1 MSRLDQ
7 HVTSVQTRLTVGVWL
22 RALAWAGIVYAILV
36 GAAILIDKL
45 VQLSLPHEEIW
56 FWAGLGAT
64 IVASLVYAIVRRPTR
79 EQAAVAIDERLALKE
94 KFSTALFARSSNDPF
109 AVAAVRDA
117 ERTADGVNLGKKFPV
132 RIPRV
137 AGGTILAAVVVFL
150 IAWLFPTFDLFGV
163 KSTQIAKSQ
172 AVDQAQQQA
181 RDSIHRAILAIDAA
195 PKSIAEK
202 PDIQM
207 AKRELLAMH
216 GQKTLDP
223 ERAQSTGQKAI
234 EQVQQAIKQKIQ
246 DNKDFAINQEEMR
259 EFKNMA
265 PAADEPGPIADAHR
279 NLAQGKFDAAV
290 QDLSKAVDKFNQLD
304 KKDQDKAA
312 KQMDNLA
319 KAIKQ
324 MAEDPTVQQNV
335 KQQLQQIGAT
345 QQQQQQMQ
353 NLMKQAAAGNQQAS
367 QQIQQMAKQLAQ
379 QANQNSKSTQQQRQ
393 AAQQIQKQIQQM
405 QQQMNA
411 QINAQQLANSA
422 QALAAVMKQS
432 AQGGN
437 PGQAKQGAHAQMANA
452 KQQAGNQP
460 GQQGQKGQPGQQGKN
475 GQQQQQQMAQ
485 AAKQMQQQMQQM
497 QAVAND
503 AQQVAAG
510 QQNGAAG
517 DDGQGDG
524 QNGKNGQNGQN
535 GNGQQANGNGQQ
547 PWGQPQNGQGNG
559 PNMGGVGAGNNR
571 PNPAIAPFSTKNETD
586 IKQKDEK
593 GKVLASN
600 VVKAGSLKGDAKMQ
614 LHDVLPPTDKDAA
627 EEVGEQRIPRQDQ
640 DVVRG
645 YFGNIERDTQK
656 Q

>member
-1 MSRLDQ
+1 MILSL
-7 HVTSVQTRLTVGVWL
+7 WL
-22 RALAWAGIVYAILV
+22 RALAWAGMVYAIIV
-36 GAAILIDKL
+36 GAAVLIYKL
-45 VQLSLPHEEIW
+45 VQLSLPHQEVW
-56 FWAGLGAT
+56 FWAGLGAMVAAS
-64 IVASLVYAIVRRPTR
+64 IVYSYLQRPNRR
-79 EQAAVAIDERLALKE
+79 QAAVAIDDRLALKE
-94 KFSTALFARSSNDPF
+94 KFSTALFARTSTDPF
-109 AVAAVRDA
+109 AMAAVRDA
-117 ERTADGVNLGKKFPV
+117 EQTASGVNLQRKFPV
-132 RIPRV
+132 RLPLASIGTV
-137 AGGTILAAVVVFL
+137 AAALCVAL
-150 IAWLFPTFDLFGV
+150 IALFLPTFDFLGIH
-163 KSTQIAKSQ
+163 SQQLAKSQ
-172 AVDQAQQQA
+172 EVQQSQQQA
-181 RDSIHRAILAIDAA
+181 RDAVRRAILAIDAA
-195 PKSIAEK
+195 PKAVAENPEIK
-202 PDIQM
+202 M
-207 AKRELLAMH
+207 ARQQLETMR

-246 DNKDFAINQEEMR
+246 DNKDFSISQEEMR

-265 PAADEPGPIADAHR
+265 PPADEPGPIADAHR

-290 QDLSKAVDKFNQLD
+290 QDLSKAVDNFSKMD

-312 KQMDNLA
+312 KQMDQLA

-324 MAEDPTVQQNV
+324 MANDPKVQQNV
-335 KQQLQQIGAT
+335 KQQLQQMGAS

-353 NLMKQAAAGNQQAS
+353 NLMQQAAAGSPQANQQL
-367 QQIQQMAKQLAQ
+367 QQMAKQLAQ
-379 QANQNSKSTQQQRQ
+379 QANQSGKSTQQQRQ
-393 AAQQIQKQIQQM
+393 MAQQIQKQMQQM
-405 QQQMNA
+405 QQQVNA
-411 QINAQQLANSA
+411 QVNAQQLAGSA

-437 PGQAKQGAHAQMANA
+437 PGQPKQGQNGAMAN
-452 KQQAGNQP
+452 KGQQQQP
-460 GQQGQKGQPGQQGKN
+460 GQQPGKQGQQG
-475 GQQQQQQMAQ
+475 GQKQQQQMAQ

-517 DDGQGDG
+517 DNGQGDG

-535 GNGQQANGNGQQ
+535 GNQQANANGNGQQ
-547 PWGQPQNGQGNG
+547 PWGQPQPGQGNG

-571 PNPAIAPFSTKNETD
+571 PNPAVAPFSTKDQTD
-586 IKQKDEK
+586 IQQKDEK

-600 VVKAGSLKGDAKMQ
+600 FVKAGSLKGDAKMQ
-614 LHDVLPPTDKDAA
+614 LHDVLPPTDKEAA

-645 YFGNIERDTQK
+645 YFGNLEKDTQK